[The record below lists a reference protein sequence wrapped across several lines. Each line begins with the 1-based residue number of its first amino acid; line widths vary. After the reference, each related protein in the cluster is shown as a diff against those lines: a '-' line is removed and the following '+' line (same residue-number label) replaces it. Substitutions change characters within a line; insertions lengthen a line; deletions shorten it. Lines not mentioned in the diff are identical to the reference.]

1 MDRELMTKEVLCILD
16 TRQIQRYIFR
26 SNTFTDTIGGS
37 DLVRHILSD
46 AISHALIS
54 IDKPLAKE
62 EYSLSLEPKA
72 EAIPYFTDSKVL
84 FQLISC
90 TAGNALCIVRT
101 GELCQKIIRKVSRYY
116 LENGY
121 SLNLAAAAVAKTDNM
136 GEDINALYRKLNDIK
151 ASSDISDPLGALP
164 MVMKEKRT
172 GEPVVAFDEETGD
185 YVSRASLIRREEA
198 KKRKNLFEI
207 KDIKT
212 TEAENGKSYLAYI
225 HADGNNLGITTGKIL
240 QTTPDYIEGIV
251 ARRKINAGIEA
262 AYRNLMNKTETDLL
276 AYYINHGGEEKDFP
290 GEFRIIHRAG
300 DDVNLVCNAKYAF
313 PFLDFFYRNIK
324 GIIIWEKDGIRI
336 PLYVCAGISFV
347 TKDCSFHAAFN
358 LAEECCNSA
367 KTAAKEER
375 NLIDGQAGN
384 WVDFQISDYSNVQE
398 LDLLR
403 ERAYH
408 TTEGIN
414 LLLRPY
420 SLNAKDQD
428 RPYAYGKLMN
438 RIHALKK
445 LSLPGQ
451 QMKDMR
457 QSYAMGRVEHI
468 IWIQK
473 MEEQGYSLMTN
484 LGAPIYTDSEG
495 QAHAVWFDAVELSDF
510 V

>member
-276 AYYINHGGEEKDFP
+276 AYYINHGGE
-290 GEFRIIHRAG
+290 
-300 DDVNLVCNAKYAF
+300 
-313 PFLDFFYRNIK
+313 
-324 GIIIWEKDGIRI
+324 
-336 PLYVCAGISFV
+336 
-347 TKDCSFHAAFN
+347 
-358 LAEECCNSA
+358 
-367 KTAAKEER
+367 
-375 NLIDGQAGN
+375 
-384 WVDFQISDYSNVQE
+384 
-398 LDLLR
+398 
-403 ERAYH
+403 
-408 TTEGIN
+408 
-414 LLLRPY
+414 
-420 SLNAKDQD
+420 
-428 RPYAYGKLMN
+428 
-438 RIHALKK
+438 
-445 LSLPGQ
+445 
-451 QMKDMR
+451 
-457 QSYAMGRVEHI
+457 
-468 IWIQK
+468 
-473 MEEQGYSLMTN
+473 
-484 LGAPIYTDSEG
+484 
-495 QAHAVWFDAVELSDF
+495 
-510 V
+510 